1 MSTTPSSPTPHD
13 QAQLQAGALR
23 VLKRNGRVVEYS
35 DEKLALALSKAFQ
48 AVEGN
53 SPAALEKIEAAVAEI
68 TRQVGDRFRQRM
80 PNGGTLHIEDI
91 QDQVELTLMRGG
103 HQRVVRAYVL
113 YRQARAEERAR
124 AAEDQQQ

>member
-1 MSTTPSSPTPHD
+1 MNGVKVKPKVATEAATAYLSQFRQGDRPVTRDMPPQEPMMSTTPSTPTPHD

-53 SPAALEKIEAAVAEI
+53 SPAALEKIE
-68 TRQVGDRFRQRM
+68 
-80 PNGGTLHIEDI
+80 
-91 QDQVELTLMRGG
+91 
-103 HQRVVRAYVL
+103 
-113 YRQARAEERAR
+113 
-124 AAEDQQQ
+124 